1 MFLIFKL
8 LPTTCVTL
16 QNKSYLKCISHKC
29 GKEYPIPTTEFHCIC
44 GNPLDV
50 KYKDAPSQNLKELFY
65 QRRNPQGSIFN
76 ESGVWR
82 FRELLNFCEINTEDL
97 DQCSQHLV
105 SLDGAEGR
113 QSKPYHMSKVAK
125 FVGMENEKLMLQP
138 EGYNPSGSFK
148 DNGMS
153 TAVTHAKLVS
163 AKKIICAS
171 TGNTSASAG
180 MFAAN
185 ENMECDVYIPEGE
198 IAPGKLSQAYQFGT
212 QLIHVD
218 GNFDDAF
225 TKSLDAA
232 KESGSYT
239 VNSINPF
246 RIEGQKTI
254 PYRALEFLEWETPD
268 WIVYPGGALGN
279 TSSCGKCL
287 MELHEWG
294 WIKKIPRIAVINA
307 EGANTLDVLYNGK
320 FENTELRW
328 NKGNPDTELVE
339 NYYVKMNEEH
349 IRPKTKATAIQI
361 GKPANLLK
369 GLRALEFTDGV
380 VTTVTDNEMLDG
392 MSIVGLNGFDCEM
405 ASGAVPAGIKKLLNE
420 NVIKKDDRII
430 GILTGRQKEPLLPI
444 NYHNEPTN
452 QFARPPKR

>member
-1 MFLIFKL
+1 MCL
-8 LPTTCVTL
+8 
-16 QNKSYLKCISHKC
+16 
-29 GKEYPIPTTEFHCIC
+29 C

-50 KYKDAPSQNLKELFY
+50 KYKNTPPDNLKELFY
-65 QRRNPQGSIFN
+65 KRRNPEGSIFN

-82 FRELLNFCEINTEDL
+82 FRELLNFSDIDTENL
-97 DQCSQHLV
+97 DECSKHLV
-105 SLDGAEGR
+105 SLDGVEGR

-125 FVGMENEKLMLQP
+125 FVGIENEKLMLQP

-148 DNGMS
+148 DNGMAA
-153 TAVTHAKLVS
+153 AVTHAKLVN

-212 QLIHVD
+212 QMIHVD

-225 TKSLDAA
+225 TRSLEAA
-232 KESGSYT
+232 KEPGSYT

-287 MELHEWG
+287 MELYEWG

-320 FENTELRW
+320 FNDVELRW
-328 NKGNPDTELVE
+328 NKGNADTELIK
-339 NYYVKMNEEH
+339 NYYIEMDKKH

-361 GKPANLLK
+361 GKPANILK

-380 VTTVTDNEMLDG
+380 VTTVTDKEMLDG

-420 NVIKKDDRII
+420 DIMKKDDKIV

-444 NYHNEPTN
+444 NYHNDSTN
-452 QFARPPKR
+452 QFAKPPKR

>member
-29 GKEYPIPTTEFHCIC
+29 GKEYPIPTTEFQCIC
-44 GNPLDV
+44 GNPLDA

-153 TAVTHAKLVS
+153 AAVTHAKLVS

-254 PYRALEFLEWETPD
+254 LYRALEFLEWETPD

-380 VTTVTDNEMLDG
+380 VTTVTDKEMLDG

-420 NVIKKDDRII
+420 NVIKKDDKII

-452 QFARPPKR
+452 QFAIPPKR

>member
-1 MFLIFKL
+1 M
-8 LPTTCVTL
+8 
-16 QNKSYLKCISHKC
+16 NSYLKCVNQKC
-29 GKEYPIPTTEFHCIC
+29 GKEYPILSTDFKCSC
-44 GNPLDV
+44 GNLLDV
-50 KYKDAPSQNLKELFY
+50 KYKNSPSSNLKEVFY
-65 QRRNPQGSIFN
+65 KRRNPEGSIFN

-82 FRELLNFCEINTEDL
+82 FRELLNFCEIDTEDL
-97 DQCSQHLV
+97 EQCSKNLV
-105 SLDGAEGR
+105 SLDGSEGR
-113 QSKPYHMSKVAK
+113 QSKPYHMSKVAS
-125 FVGMENEKLMLQP
+125 FVGIDNERLMLQP

-153 TAVTHAKLVS
+153 AAVTHAKMVN

-198 IAPGKLSQAYQFGT
+198 ISPGKLSQAYQFGT
-212 QLIHVD
+212 QMIHVK
-218 GNFDDAF
+218 GTFDDAF
-225 TKSLDAA
+225 VKSLNAS

-254 PYRALEFLEWETPD
+254 PYRALEFLNWEVPD

-279 TSSCGKCL
+279 TSSCGKCI
-287 MELHEWG
+287 MELYEWG

-320 FENTELRW
+320 FEDTELRW
-328 NKGNPDTELVE
+328 NKGDPNVELIDQ
-339 NYYVKMNEEH
+339 YYSKMNDDG
-349 IRPKTKATAIQI
+349 IRPQTKATAIQI
-361 GKPANLLK
+361 GKPANILK
-369 GLRALEFTDGV
+369 GLRALEFTNGV
-380 VTTVTDNEMLDG
+380 VTSVTDNEMLDG

-405 ASGAVPAGIKKLLNE
+405 ASGAVPAGVKKLMGE
-420 NVIKKDDRII
+420 EIIKKDDTVI

-444 NYHNEPTN
+444 EYHNN
-452 QFARPPKR
+452 ISNKFARPPKK

>member
-1 MFLIFKL
+1 M
-8 LPTTCVTL
+8 
-16 QNKSYLKCISHKC
+16 NSYLKCVNQKC
-29 GKEYPIPTTEFHCIC
+29 GKEYPILSTDFKCSC
-44 GNPLDV
+44 GNLLDA
-50 KYKDAPSQNLKELFY
+50 KYKNSPSTNLKEVFY
-65 QRRNPQGSIFN
+65 KRRNPEGSIFN

-82 FRELLNFCEINTEDL
+82 FRELLNFCEIDTEDL
-97 DQCSQHLV
+97 EQCSKNLV
-105 SLDGAEGR
+105 SLDGSEGR
-113 QSKPYHMSKVAK
+113 QSKPYHMSKVAS
-125 FVGMENEKLMLQP
+125 FVGIDNERLMLQP

-153 TAVTHAKLVS
+153 AAVTHAKMVN

-198 IAPGKLSQAYQFGT
+198 ISPGKLSQAYQFGT
-212 QLIHVD
+212 QMIHVK
-218 GNFDDAF
+218 GTFDDAF
-225 TKSLDAA
+225 IKSLDAS

-254 PYRALEFLEWETPD
+254 PYRALEFLNWEVPD

-279 TSSCGKCL
+279 TSSCGKCM
-287 MELHEWG
+287 MELYEWG

-307 EGANTLDVLYNGK
+307 DGANTLDVLYNGK
-320 FENTELRW
+320 FEDTELRW
-328 NKGNPDTELVE
+328 NKGDPNVELIDQ
-339 NYYVKMNEEH
+339 YYSKMNDDG
-349 IRPKTKATAIQI
+349 IRPQTKATAIQI
-361 GKPANLLK
+361 GKPANILK
-369 GLRALEFTDGV
+369 GLRALEFTNGV
-380 VTTVTDNEMLDG
+380 VTSVTDNEMLDG

-405 ASGAVPAGIKKLLNE
+405 ASGAVPAGVKKLLGE
-420 NVIKKDDRII
+420 EIIKKDDTVI

-444 NYHNEPTN
+444 EYHNN
-452 QFARPPKR
+452 ISNKFARPPKK

>member
-1 MFLIFKL
+1 M
-8 LPTTCVTL
+8 
-16 QNKSYLKCISHKC
+16 QNQINLKCIIPKC
-29 GKEYPIPTTEFHCIC
+29 GKEYPISSTKINCEC
-44 GNPLDV
+44 GNLLDV
-50 KYKDAPSQNLKELFY
+50 NYKYNLSTDLKEIFY

-82 FRELLNFCEINTEDL
+82 FRELLNFCGIDTEDL
-97 DQCSQHLV
+97 EQCSKYLV

-113 QSKPYHMSKVAK
+113 QSKPYHMSKVANFIGIK
-125 FVGMENEKLMLQP
+125 NEGLMLQP

-153 TAVTHAKLVS
+153 TAVTHAKMIG

-180 MFAAN
+180 MYAAN

-212 QLIHVD
+212 QLIQIK

-225 TKSLDAA
+225 LRSLEAA
-232 KESGSYT
+232 NESGSYT
-239 VNSINPF
+239 VNSVNPF

-254 PYRALEFLEWETPD
+254 LYRVLEFLNWEVPD

-279 TSSCGKCL
+279 TSSCGKAII
-287 MELHEWG
+287 ELYQSG

-307 EGANTLDVLYNGK
+307 SGANTLDTLYNGK
-320 FENTELRW
+320 FEETELRW
-328 NKGNPDTELVE
+328 NKGSPDVELIE
-339 NYYVKMNEEH
+339 RYYTKMQRDDV
-349 IRPKTKATAIQI
+349 RPKTKATAIQI
-361 GKPANLLK
+361 GKPVNLLK
-369 GLRALEFTDGV
+369 GLRALEYTNGV
-380 VTTVTDNEMLDG
+380 VLSVDDKEMLDG

-405 ASGAVPAGIKKLLNE
+405 ASGAVPAGIKKLLE
-420 NVIKKDDRII
+420 KDIIKNDDKIA

-444 NYHNEPTN
+444 NYHNDGSN
-452 QFARPPKR
+452 KFARPPKA

>member
-1 MFLIFKL
+1 M
-8 LPTTCVTL
+8 
-16 QNKSYLKCISHKC
+16 QADSYLKCISHKC
-29 GKEYPIPTTEFHCIC
+29 GKEYPILSTDFKCSC
-44 GNPLDV
+44 GNLLDV
-50 KYKDAPSQNLKELFY
+50 KYKNNPSTNLKEVFY
-65 QRRNPQGSIFN
+65 ERRNPEGSIFN

-82 FRELLNFCEINTEDL
+82 FRELLNFCEIDTEDL
-97 DQCSQHLV
+97 DQCSKNLV
-105 SLDGAEGR
+105 SLDGSEGR
-113 QSKPYHMSKVAK
+113 QSKPYHMSKVAS
-125 FVGMENEKLMLQP
+125 FVGIDNEKLMLQP

-153 TAVTHAKLVS
+153 AAVTHAKMVG

-198 IAPGKLSQAYQFGT
+198 ISPGKLSQAYQFGT
-212 QLIHVD
+212 QMIHVK
-218 GNFDDAF
+218 GTFDDAF
-225 TKSLDAA
+225 IKSLHAS

-254 PYRALEFLEWETPD
+254 PYRALEFLNWEVPD

-279 TSSCGKCL
+279 TSSCGKCI
-287 MELHEWG
+287 MELYEWG

-307 EGANTLDVLYNGK
+307 EGANTLDILYNGK
-320 FENTELRW
+320 FEDTELRW
-328 NKGNPDTELVE
+328 NKGDPNVELIDQ
-339 NYYVKMNEEH
+339 YYSKMNDEQ
-349 IRPKTKATAIQI
+349 IRPQTKATAIQI

-380 VTTVTDNEMLDG
+380 VTSVTDSEMLDG

-405 ASGAVPAGIKKLLNE
+405 ASGAVPAGVKKLLGE
-420 NVIKKDDRII
+420 GIIKKDDTVV

-444 NYHNEPTN
+444 EYHNN
-452 QFARPPKR
+452 ISNKFARPPKK